1 MQSSANGL
9 FQNPIVRAL
18 ILILLVIPV
27 SVYLGTSPVRRGFLY
42 YTGIFAPSVVAAIAT
57 GLWTWSWKWFW
68 LMLVACGAV
77 TVLIQTLLYFTR

>member
-1 MQSSANGL
+1 MQSSVNGL

-18 ILILLVIPV
+18 ILILLVVPV

>member
-1 MQSSANGL
+1 MQSSVNGL

-42 YTGIFAPSVVAAIAT
+42 YTGIFAPSVVAARVAASRRAQVEEAKRPST
-57 GLWTWSWKWFW
+57 GDQL
-68 LMLVACGAV
+68 GAKAREL
-77 TVLIQTLLYFTR
+77 LIGDGA